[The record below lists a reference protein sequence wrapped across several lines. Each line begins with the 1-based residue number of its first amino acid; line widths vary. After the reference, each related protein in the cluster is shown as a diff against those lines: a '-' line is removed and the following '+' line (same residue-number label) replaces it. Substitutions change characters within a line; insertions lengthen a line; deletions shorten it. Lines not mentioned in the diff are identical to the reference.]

1 MYPHDS
7 ILAYHV
13 MLYAI
18 QALSE
23 GDLKAIKDLDFT
35 VDEIRQLSQLPVKAI
50 KHLARMSGHF
60 MEIKTDHNCFNKIMV
75 HLRQELANDALQDE
89 LLRLEAPITMMNTLF
104 GMSTTEYIQRQKLLG
119 IPGRGAGRPALP
131 SDEEQVT
138 IWESWVKTEGLP
150 LPERYLQVARET
162 ERPLRA
168 LWSLIQS
175 WESTRDMTRDMNCKG
190 SQCRRA

>member
-1 MYPHDS
+1 MSQNDS
-7 ILAYHV
+7 LLAYHV

-50 KHLARMSGHF
+50 KHLARMSSHF
-60 MEIKTDHNCFNKIMV
+60 LEIKTDHSCFRKIMA
-75 HLRQELANDALQDE
+75 HLHHELANDALQDD

-119 IPGRGAGRPALP
+119 ITGCGAGRPALP
-131 SDEEQVT
+131 SDEEQIV
-138 IWESWVKTEGLP
+138 IWESWIKTEGLP
-150 LPERYLQVARET
+150 LAERYQHVGKET
-162 ERPLRA
+162 GQPLRA

-175 WESTRDMTRDMNCKG
+175 WENARDTLRTKARCSHG
-190 SQCRRA
+190 

>member
-1 MYPHDS
+1 MPPHDS
-7 ILAYHV
+7 LLAYHV

-50 KHLARMSGHF
+50 KHLARMSSHF
-60 MEIKTDHNCFNKIMV
+60 LEIKTDHSCFSKIMA
-75 HLRQELANDALQDE
+75 HLRHELANDALQDE

-119 IPGRGAGRPALP
+119 IPGCGAGRPPLP
-131 SDEEQVT
+131 SDEEQVA

-150 LPERYLQVARET
+150 LPERYQRVGQET
-162 ERPLRA
+162 GQPLRA

-175 WESTRDMTRDMNCKG
+175 WESARDNNRMRSRC
-190 SQCRRA
+190 SRV